1 VTQCNPELIQYPRC
15 KRRKVEVDFQGGS
28 VTSDGGSLHIQQA
41 DQKLGLLE
49 EVAKY
54 FPDPR
59 RSTSITHDTESLL
72 RQRVFSLCLGYE
84 DLNDHADLRLDPAIQ
99 TTLGKDTLLASA
111 PTLCRFENYADR
123 EVAGAIHE
131 IFIEKFIQSFDTPP
145 EKLILDFDATDDEI
159 HGNQAGRFYHG
170 YYRHYCFLPL
180 YVFCNKQLLVSY
192 LRPSKID
199 GAKHTGAILSLLVK
213 RLRKAWPNVQII
225 FRADG
230 GFCRHHVLTWCERER
245 NHVDYI
251 VGYTR
256 NSRLETMTAPL
267 IDQSAANFDTSGEK
281 QRLFGDLTYG
291 AFSWGKERRV
301 IVKAEHNHL
310 GPNTRYVV
318 TNMSG
323 DPQELYDDVYCHRG
337 EMENRIKEQQM
348 DLFADRTS
356 CSKWWPNQFR
366 LLLSSLAYVLMET
379 IRRVALVGTELE
391 NATCN
396 TIRLKLFKVG
406 AVITRN
412 TRRVRFHLSSAYPLK
427 ELFRKV
433 QIRLNPG

>member
-1 VTQCNPELIQYPRC
+1 VTQCNPKPIQYPSC
-15 KRRKVEVDFQGGS
+15 KRRKVEVDFSGGA
-28 VTSDGGSLHIQQA
+28 VTSDGGSLFLKQA
-41 DQKLGLLE
+41 DQKLGLLQ
-49 EVAKY
+49 EVAKH

-59 RSTSITHDTESLL
+59 RSASCTHDIESLI
-72 RQRVFSLCLGYE
+72 RQRVFSLGLGYE
-84 DLNDHADLRLDPAIQ
+84 DLNDHTALRLDPAIQ
-99 TTLGKDTLLASA
+99 TSVSKDTLLASA

-123 EVAGAIHE
+123 DIAGAIHQ
-131 IFIEKFIQSFDTPP
+131 IFIDKFIESFDAPP
-145 EKLILDFDATDDEI
+145 EKLILDFDATDDQV

-213 RLRKAWPNVQII
+213 RLRREWPDVQII

-230 GFCRHHVLTWCERER
+230 GFCRHHVLTWCEQER

-251 VGYTR
+251 VGYSK
-256 NSRLETMTAPL
+256 NSRLETMAADL
-267 IDQSAANFDTSGEK
+267 IDQSAADFAETGEK
-281 QRLFGDLTYG
+281 QRLFDDLTYG
-291 AFSWGKERRV
+291 ALSWKKERRI

-323 DPQELYDDVYCHRG
+323 DPQELYDKVYCHRG

-396 TIRLKLFKVG
+396 TIRLKLFKIG

-412 TRRVRFHLSSAYPLK
+412 TRRVRFHLSSAYPMK
-427 ELFRKV
+427 DLFRKV
-433 QIRLNPG
+433 QLRLDTG

>member
-1 VTQCNPELIQYPRC
+1 MTQCNPELIQYPRC

-41 DQKLGLLE
+41 DQKLGLIE

-99 TTLGKDTLLASA
+99 TSLSKDTLLASA

-123 EVAGAIHE
+123 EVAGAIHG

-213 RLRKAWPNVQII
+213 RLRKEWPDVQII

-230 GFCRHHVLTWCERER
+230 GFCRQHVLTWCEQER

-256 NSRLETMTAPL
+256 NSRLEAITASL
-267 IDQSAANFDTSGEK
+267 IDQSAADFDTTGEK

-291 AFSWGKERRV
+291 ALSWGKERRV

-427 ELFRKV
+427 ELFGKV